1 MQEFLCFVNVAQYKN
16 IMRKE
21 NFIKMKNNKL
31 RIVLPDVKNV
41 TYGDL
46 DLSIFEKYGE
56 VITYPTSKTEELAKR
71 LEGADVILCNKTLL
85 NENTLK
91 NAPNLKYIGL
101 FATGYNNV
109 DLEYTNSKNVVV
121 SNAGSYST
129 ESVAQHTFA
138 LILNHYNKI
147 NEYSKFT
154 SEGRWIGSET
164 FSPFIYPMG
173 ELNNKTIGIIG
184 FGSIGVKVAK
194 IARAFDMNIV
204 AYSRNIERVKETIDR
219 EFSKEDIYNNKII
232 ATDLENLVKVSDIV
246 TLHCPLN
253 NESDKLIDKEL
264 LRKFKKG
271 SYLVN
276 TSRGG
281 VINEE
286 DLIEALEEE
295 WLSGAALDV
304 INTEPMSTEC
314 KLLNTK
320 NITITPHI
328 AWAPYETRK
337 RLLDI
342 VEENLASF
350 IEGNPKN
357 VVSK

>member
-1 MQEFLCFVNVAQYKN
+1 MESKK
-16 IMRKE
+16 I
-21 NFIKMKNNKL
+21 

-41 TYGDL
+41 SYGDL
-46 DLSIFEKYGE
+46 DLSVFEKYGE
-56 VITYPTSKTEELAKR
+56 VVMYQTTKTEELTKR
-71 LEGADVILCNKTLL
+71 LEGADAILCNKTIL

-109 DLEYTNSKNVVV
+109 DLDYTNSKNIVV

-147 NEYSKFT
+147 SEYSKFT
-154 SEGRWIGSET
+154 SEGGWVGSET
-164 FSPFIYPMG
+164 FSPFIYPMV
-173 ELNNKTIGIIG
+173 ELCNKTIGVVG

-194 IARAFDMNIV
+194 IARAFDMNVI
-204 AYSRNIERVKETIDR
+204 AYSRNLDKVEATINK
-219 EFSKEDIYNNKII
+219 EFSKTDIENKKII
-232 ATDLENLVKVSDIV
+232 AKDLKNLVKSSDIV

-253 NESDKLIDKEL
+253 KESNKLINKEL
-264 LRKFKKG
+264 LMEFKKG
-271 SYLVN
+271 AFLVN

-281 VINEE
+281 VINED
-286 DLIEALEEE
+286 DLFEALEQEM
-295 WLSGAALDV
+295 LSGAALDV
-304 INTEPMSTEC
+304 IDTEPMISEC
-314 KLLNTK
+314 KLLNAK
-320 NITITPHI
+320 NLTITPHV

-342 VEENLASF
+342 VEDNLVAF
-350 IEGNPKN
+350 INGQPKN

>member
-1 MQEFLCFVNVAQYKN
+1 MENKN
-16 IMRKE
+16 
-21 NFIKMKNNKL
+21 L

-46 DLSIFEKYGE
+46 DLSVFEKYGE
-56 VITYPTSKTEELAKR
+56 VVMYPTSKTEELAER
-71 LEGADVILCNKTLL
+71 LKGANVVLCNKTIL
-85 NENTLK
+85 NEDTLK

-109 DLEYTNSKNVVV
+109 DLEYTNSKNVIV

-138 LILNHYNKI
+138 LILNHFNKI

-154 SEGRWIGSET
+154 SEGRWIASET

-173 ELNNKTIGIIG
+173 ELCNKTIGIVG
-184 FGSIGVKVAK
+184 FGSIGIKVAK
-194 IARAFDMNIV
+194 IARAFDMNVI
-204 AYSRNIERVKETIDR
+204 AYSRNLDKVENIINS
-219 EFSKEDIYNNKII
+219 EFSKKDIETKKVI
-232 ATDLENLVKVSDIV
+232 ASDLKSLVKSSDIV

-253 NESDKLIDKEL
+253 KESDKLINKEL
-264 LRKFKKG
+264 LKEFKKG
-271 SYLVN
+271 AFLVN

-281 VINEE
+281 VINEN
-286 DLIEALEEE
+286 DLFVALEEE
-295 WLSGAALDV
+295 MISGAAIDV
-304 INTEPMSTEC
+304 IDTEPMVNEC
-314 KLLNTK
+314 KLLKAK
-320 NITITPHI
+320 NLTITPHV

-337 RLLDI
+337 RLLNI
-342 VEENLASF
+342 VEDNLASF
-350 IEGNPKN
+350 INRKPKN

>member
-1 MQEFLCFVNVAQYKN
+1 MYMESK
-16 IMRKE
+16 
-21 NFIKMKNNKL
+21 KL
-31 RIVLPDVKNV
+31 RIVLPDVMNV

-46 DLSIFEKYGE
+46 DLSVFNKYGE
-56 VITYPTSKTEELAKR
+56 VITFPTSKTEDLAER
-71 LEGADVILCNKTLL
+71 LEGADVVLCNKTIL
-85 NENTLK
+85 NESTLR
-91 NAPNLKYIGL
+91 NAPDLKYIGL

-109 DLEYTNSKNVVV
+109 DLDYTNSKNIVV

-138 LILNHYNKI
+138 LILNHFNKI

-173 ELNNKTIGIIG
+173 ELCNKTIGVVG

-194 IARAFDMNIV
+194 IARAFDMNVI
-204 AYSRNIERVKETIDR
+204 AYSRNLDKVKATINK
-219 EFSKEDIYNNKII
+219 EFSKTDIDNKKII
-232 ATDLENLVKVSDIV
+232 AKDLKNLVKSSDIV

-253 NESDKLIDKEL
+253 KESNKLINKEL
-264 LRKFKKG
+264 LKEFKKG
-271 SYLVN
+271 AFLVN

-281 VINEE
+281 VINED
-286 DLIEALEEE
+286 DLFEALEQEK
-295 WLSGAALDV
+295 LSGAALDV
-304 INTEPMSTEC
+304 IDTEPMLTEC
-314 KLLNTK
+314 KLLNAK
-320 NITITPHI
+320 NLTITPHV

-342 VEENLASF
+342 VEDNLSAF
-350 IEGNPKN
+350 INGQPKN
-357 VVSK
+357 VVSN